1 MVLFQLSNCTFKFF
15 WVLLFLFSLTSTA
28 KPTTVKNAN
37 PFELY
42 PNNII
47 FNVFRDDALV
57 GKHQITFTKLGE
69 GRFRVNARLKLQ
81 VNFLS
86 FPVYKL
92 QYKSNAIWHRG
103 KLKSLN
109 STTNDDG
116 EIFTI
121 NVIKKNNRLI
131 VVTKNKEFQTDVDI
145 LPTNHWNPE
154 VLTKNNLINTLTG
167 ELSSVQITKLGKEK
181 IDIRDKS
188 IFATK
193 YQYSGSINTFVWYSD
208 RGNWVKMKFKGNDN
222 SNIEYKCIECGT

>member
-1 MVLFQLSNCTFKFF
+1 MVLSQRNNCIIKIC
-15 WVLLFLFSLTSTA
+15 WILLFLFSSTSTV
-28 KPTTVKNAN
+28 KPTTLKNVN

-42 PNNII
+42 PNNIT
-47 FNVFRDDALV
+47 FNVFRDNALV
-57 GKHQITFTKLGE
+57 GEHQVTFTKLGK

-81 VNFLS
+81 VTFLS

-92 QYKSNAIWHRG
+92 QYQSNAIWYKG

-109 STTNDDG
+109 STTNENG
-116 EIFTI
+116 GIFTI
-121 NVIKKNNRLI
+121 NVTKKNNRLM
-131 VVTKNKEFQTDVDI
+131 VVTKNKEFQTDIDT

-154 VLTKNNLINTLTG
+154 VLSKNNLINTLTG

-208 RGNWVKMKFKGNDN
+208 RGNWVKMKFKGNDD